1 MVLAVGIVAGHALV
15 AHWSSA
21 CRALLSF
28 GVARGQVQCG
38 KEEQD
43 SQKRPCGV
51 DADIGDQAGA
61 TRHEQLMEFVAC
73 GVENA
78 ESPAQC
84 RNYKI
89 SARHCS
95 CDDCGRIIR

>member
-1 MVLAVGIVAGHALV
+1 MVLAVGIVAGHAFV
-15 AHWSSA
+15 AYQSRA
-21 CRALLSF
+21 CNVLLSF
-28 GVARGQVQCG
+28 GAARGQAQCD

-73 GVENA
+73 GIENA
-78 ESPAQC
+78 ECPAQC
-84 RNYKI
+84 RNYKV
-89 SARHCS
+89 SARRCS